1 MPKKLPKEIEVLPAE
16 PSRGQR
22 FRSFVKRSFSTFKA
36 AFRNRRVLLL
46 LLLAS
51 VAVGVG
57 LFLRYREAK
66 RQIALLQNPQEAA
79 KFENQKVIDAV
90 GKLITLPTDETP
102 SIATV
107 TDAAKLKSQS
117 FFQNAQNGD
126 KVLIYSQAKKAIL
139 YRPST
144 NKIIEVG
151 AINLNR

>member
-1 MPKKLPKEIEVLPAE
+1 MPKKIEVVPPE

-22 FRSFVKRSFSTFKA
+22 LRSFVKSFFLILKP
-36 AFRNRRVLLL
+36 AFRNRRILQLLL
-46 LLLAS
+46 F
-51 VAVGVG
+51 VAVASGAG
-57 LFLRYREAK
+57 LYLKYREAK

-126 KVLIYSQAKKAIL
+126 KVLIYSQAKKAII

>member
-1 MPKKLPKEIEVLPAE
+1 ML
-16 PSRGQR
+16 
-22 FRSFVKRSFSTFKA
+22 KRA
-36 AFRNRRVLLL
+36 LANRKILLL
-46 LLLAS
+46 LLIASLAT
-51 VAVGVG
+51 GVG
-57 LFLRYREAK
+57 MYLKYREAK
-66 RQIALLQNPQEAA
+66 RQIALLQNPGEAA